1 MADKAKPPRKG
12 RRASPD
18 ELLRRG
24 KTDKTRE
31 IELSEEN
38 LKPVGGGFKISLDKI

>member
-1 MADKAKPPRKG
+1 LQQNTELAVTKG
-12 RRASPD
+12 F
-18 ELLRRG
+18 E
-24 KTDKTRE
+24 KTRE